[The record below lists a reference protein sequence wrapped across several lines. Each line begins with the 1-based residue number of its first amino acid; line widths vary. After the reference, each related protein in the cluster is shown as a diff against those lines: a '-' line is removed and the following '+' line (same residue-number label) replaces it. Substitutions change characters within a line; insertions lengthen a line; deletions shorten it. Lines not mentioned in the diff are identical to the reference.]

1 MHKLHNNNYN
11 FVVREM
17 HMRNTSVRENLG
29 LFLQDDWD
37 QAMGILKVTSLVILD
52 NLPPSEAEPRML
64 LAAEDS

>member
-1 MHKLHNNNYN
+1 
-11 FVVREM
+11 M

-29 LFLQDDWD
+29 VFLQDDWD
-37 QAMGILKVTSLVILD
+37 QAMGILKGTSLVILD